1 MTNKDDRRVQRTKQ
15 RLYSA
20 FMQLVDEKPFDK
32 ITVQE
37 ILERADVGRTTF
49 YTHFESKEDLFIGS
63 HEQIVRVISQS
74 FFSETGDLRT
84 EPSPELMTFL
94 QMSQQNRDTYFYLM
108 GGAQGGEILRLLRD
122 RIAQHL
128 DEQLR
133 TLFQENES
141 RVPFTVLA
149 QHVASS
155 IVSVTSWWIDKRA
168 PYTVQEIATMLHQMN
183 EVALRHALRLNG

>member
-1 MTNKDDRRVQRTKQ
+1 MTNKQDDRRVQRTKQ
-15 RLYSA
+15 SLYSA
-20 FMQLVDEKPFDK
+20 LMQLVDEKPFDK

-37 ILERADVGRTTF
+37 ILERANVGRTTF
-49 YTHFESKEDLFIGS
+49 YTHFEGKEDLFPGS
-63 HEQIVRVISQS
+63 HEQIIRVISQS
-74 FFSETGDLRT
+74 FFTEGGDLRA

-183 EVALRHALRLNG
+183 EVALRHALRM

>member
-1 MTNKDDRRVQRTKQ
+1 MTNKQDDRRVQRTKQ
-15 RLYSA
+15 SLYSA
-20 FMQLVDEKPFDK
+20 LMQLVDEKPFDK
-32 ITVQE
+32 ITVQQ
-37 ILERADVGRTTF
+37 ILERANVGRTTF
-49 YTHFESKEDLFIGS
+49 YTHFEGKEDLFLGS
-63 HEQIVRVISQS
+63 HEQIIRVISQS

-128 DEQLR
+128 VEQLR
-133 TLFQENES
+133 RLFREDES
-141 RVPFTVLA
+141 SVPFIVLA

-183 EVALRHALRLNG
+183 EVALRYALRM